1 MIRLMTSLC
10 MVLAL
15 LAVLP
20 PAFAQDASTVA
31 PQTDPAPISGP
42 APIGTLI
49 AVEGQGNLILRASG
63 DGTAIIARA
72 DDPVYLN
79 DVVQSG
85 PDARVLIL
93 LLDDSRFTLGANS
106 RLRVDQYLYNDEDP
120 LVNRAA
126 YSVLQGTFLY
136 VSGLI
141 AKRDNPDIRIVTPY
155 GSAGIRG
162 TTLWGGMVDD
172 EYGVFVDDGEITFET
187 NRGRIRLTKG
197 EGTTIRNAN
206 AIPERPKLWAEP
218 KVTRAKATIALTDIA
233 TIKDRVTFHQQTHMA
248 LMAQHKQDTQA
259 GRDKRVEELQSKPN
273 QRRIDLKDLQNPASV
288 VPAPNTA
295 PTGTPEE
302 EAKPTTPAPTAPSTL
317 TTEPP
322 AQTPALVP
330 APAMEQKPMEQQ
342 KTEMVAPPPT
352 PAGAPA
358 PSSAPSPATQGGSTA
373 DSTMADGFQLKAAD
387 EKPAADQLAAPM
399 VEQPFPKPAQSAVT
413 PNSDDLPA
421 DPAMRQE
428 AIERMQ
434 LNNTQTSPAASGIKN
449 PL

>member
-10 MVLAL
+10 MVLAM

-20 PAFAQDASTVA
+20 PAMAQDTSAAV
-31 PQTDPAPISGP
+31 PN

-49 AVEGQGNLILRASG
+49 AVEGQGNLILRANG

-72 DDPVYLN
+72 DDPIYLN

-85 PDARVLIL
+85 PDARVLLL

-136 VSGLI
+136 VSGFI
-141 AKRDNPDIRIVTPY
+141 AKRDKPDVRIITPY

-162 TTLWGGMVDD
+162 TTVWGGMLDD
-172 EYGVFVDDGEITFET
+172 EYGVFVDDGDITFET

-218 KVTRAKATIALTDIA
+218 KIARAKATIALADIA

-259 GRDKRVEELQSKPN
+259 GRDKRVEELQDNPS
-273 QRRIDLKDLQNPASV
+273 QRRIDMKDLQSPAS
-288 VPAPNTA
+288 PAPA
-295 PTGTPEE
+295 PD
-302 EAKPTTPAPTAPSTL
+302 TTPAPAATPPVTAPAPEKP
-317 TTEPP
+317 EPS
-322 AQTPALVP
+322 P
-330 APAMEQKPMEQQ
+330 APAAAVPE
-342 KTEMVAPPPT
+342 
-352 PAGAPA
+352 PAAPA
-358 PSSAPSPATQGGSTA
+358 PEPSPVPTPEKKAEVEAVPPAPAATPAASAAPATQG
-373 DSTMADGFQLKAAD
+373 DSTTLTDGFQLRAAE
-387 EKPAADQLAAPM
+387 EKPTADQLAAPM
-399 VEQPFPKPAQSAVT
+399 TEQPFPKPAPSAT
-413 PNSDDLPA
+413 APNGEDLPA

-434 LNNTQTSPAASGIKN
+434 LNNTQASPASSGIKN
-449 PL
+449 PF